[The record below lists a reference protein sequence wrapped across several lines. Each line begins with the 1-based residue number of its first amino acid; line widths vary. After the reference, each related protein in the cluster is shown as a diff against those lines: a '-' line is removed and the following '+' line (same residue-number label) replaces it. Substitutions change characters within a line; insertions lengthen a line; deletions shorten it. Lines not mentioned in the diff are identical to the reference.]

1 MKCSGN
7 FEFKK
12 RIHLNF
18 ITQNLRDL
26 KEYCI
31 SKKKKL
37 LKHCQKRRL
46 YLNIFWLLRGGG
58 PFFGWWVV
66 VRGGGYNLVCGG
78 WW

>member
-1 MKCSGN
+1 MKSSSN

-12 RIHLNF
+12 RTDQNF

-26 KEYCI
+26 KEYRI

-37 LKHCQKRRL
+37 LKQCQKRRL
-46 YLNIFWLLRGGG
+46 YLNIFWLLLGGG
-58 PFFGWWVV
+58 PFFGWWM
-66 VRGGGYNLVCGG
+66 VRGGGCNLVCGG